1 MIESVMEGD
10 EGINRKNRT
19 GFIFKGGIQR
29 YREYIEILTNL
40 ERKRY
45 WGRKV
50 LKNIIWFCWKKIQE
64 SSRNQKKEKKK
75 LNWESSTGSVFLL

>member
-19 GFIFKGGIQR
+19 GFIFNGGVQR
-29 YREYIEILTNL
+29 YREYIEILRNL

-50 LKNIIWFCWKKIQE
+50 LKNII
-64 SSRNQKKEKKK
+64 
-75 LNWESSTGSVFLL
+75 